1 MRRII
6 VERCF
11 SLNGEDYIARLYNP
25 PNGNSIYGEVV
36 YKETG
41 ERPRNM
47 KGVVREYL
55 RPHGIDI
62 STDANVETTHSA
74 VRQLIAFLDRN
85 ENAKKSNAC

>member
-11 SLNGEDYIARLYNP
+11 SLNGNDYIARLYNP
-25 PNGNSIYGEVV
+25 PNKSSIYGEVV

-41 ERPRNM
+41 ERPENM

-55 RPHGIDI
+55 KPYGIDI
-62 STDANVETTHSA
+62 SPDANVETTHSA

-85 ENAKKSNAC
+85 GNAKE